1 VVEGGGCG
9 VKARSLLRPT
19 RFPEALPF
27 VILGLDRA

>member
-1 VVEGGGCG
+1 

-27 VILGLDRA
+27 VILGLDPLLSG